1 MSDNEPPDQ
10 QPTAVTNAS
19 DLYRATQE
27 ADNDPGLAML
37 DYSHAE
43 GKLYA
48 YGSPSQHTKDIIEE
62 AGRFIRRTLALCPT
76 PVADSAKWRDKKLT
90 LELQEIQVFKHLYS
104 TSRMSIELVTQDKRL
119 TNAPNRTLIKGLEKA
134 LADANAQL
142 PKGIGATLA
151 PNSPG
156 ASPLRLHP
164 QGYTTPQ
171 PEAGAPPG
179 HHRGRMTTTPNE
191 QTVILRGTVVPPVQ
205 AYTESIQ
212 IIIQET

>member
-62 AGRFIRRTLALCPT
+62 AGRFIRQTLALCPT
-76 PVADSAKWRDKKLT
+76 PVADYAKWRDKKLT

-104 TSRMSIELVTQDKRL
+104 TSRMSIELFTQDKRL
-119 TNAPNRTLIKGLEKA
+119 INAPNRTLIRGLEKA

-142 PKGIGATLA
+142 PK
-151 PNSPG
+151 
-156 ASPLRLHP
+156 ASAQLWRETAQALHP
-164 QGYTTPQ
+164 YGF
-171 PEAGAPPG
+171 
-179 HHRGRMTTTPNE
+179 
-191 QTVILRGTVVPPVQ
+191 ILRDTPHPSLKLALPLGVIE
-205 AYTESIQ
+205 AA
-212 IIIQET
+212 